1 MATLPVYNLRREEV
15 GKIEV
20 SDEIFGATVNR
31 HLFYEV
37 VKWQLAK
44 RRAGTAHTKGRAQ
57 VRGGGAKPYK
67 QKGTGRARQGSRR
80 APNHVGGGTVHGP
93 KPRSYAYALPKKMRR
108 GAIRSALSLRAQEG
122 RLVVV
127 QDLNLG
133 EVKTK
138 KAAEIFEKLVGQYA
152 LVVEGENRELTLS
165 VRNLPRVK
173 YLALEGLNVFDI
185 LKYPNLVVT
194 EAMVR
199 RIEGALAK

>member
-20 SDEIFGATVNR
+20 SDEVFGATVNR

-93 KPRSYAYALPKKMRR
+93 KPRSYAYALPKKIRR
-108 GAIRSALSLRAQEG
+108 GALRSALSLRAQEG

-127 QDLNLG
+127 QDLSLG

-165 VRNLPRVK
+165 IRNLPRVK

-194 EAMVR
+194 EAMLR

>member
-20 SDEIFGATVNR
+20 SDEIFGADVNR

-44 RRAGTAHTKGRAQ
+44 RRAGTANTKGRAQ

-93 KPRSYAYALPKKMRR
+93 KPRSYAYALPKKVRR
-108 GAIRSALSLRAQEG
+108 GALRSALSLRAKEG
-122 RLVVV
+122 HLVVV

-138 KAAEIFEKLVGQYA
+138 KAAEVFERLVGQYA
-152 LVVEGENRELTLS
+152 LIVEGENRELTLS

-173 YLALEGLNVFDI
+173 YLPLEGLNVFDI

-194 EAMVR
+194 ESMVR
-199 RIEGALAK
+199 RIEGVLAK

>member
-20 SDEIFGATVNR
+20 SDEIFGAEVNR

-44 RRAGTAHTKGRAQ
+44 RRSGTAHTKGRAQ

-93 KPRSYAYALPKKMRR
+93 KPRSYAYALPKKVRR
-108 GAIRSALSLRAQEG
+108 GALRSALSLRAQEG

-138 KAAEIFEKLVGQYA
+138 RAAEVFEKLVGQYA
-152 LVVEGENRELTLS
+152 LIVEGENRDLTLS
-165 VRNLPRVK
+165 VRNLPRIK
-173 YLALEGLNVFDI
+173 YLPLEGLNVFDI

-194 EAMVR
+194 ESMVR
-199 RIEGALAK
+199 RIEGVLAK

>member
-1 MATLPVYNLRREEV
+1 MATRPVYNLRREEV

-20 SDEIFGATVNR
+20 SDEIFGADVNR

-44 RRAGTAHTKGRAQ
+44 RRAGTANTKGRAQ

-93 KPRSYAYALPKKMRR
+93 KPRSYAYALPKKVRR
-108 GAIRSALSLRAQEG
+108 GALRSALSLRAKEG
-122 RLVVV
+122 HLVVV

-138 KAAEIFEKLVGQYA
+138 KAAEVFERLVGQYA
-152 LVVEGENRELTLS
+152 LIVEGENRELTLS

-173 YLALEGLNVFDI
+173 YLPLEGLNVFDI

-194 EAMVR
+194 ESMVR